1 MIMSGSE
8 NVQGKKGILSGI
20 RIVDMGS
27 IVMGP
32 YATQILADMGA
43 DVIKIENAGGDLMR
57 YAGKSPTPLMGGVYM
72 QCNRNKKSVELNLA
86 DELSREAV
94 NKLIATADVFFTN
107 VRLGGL
113 KRLGYDYEG
122 VKSIKSDIIYV
133 HGVGYGQ
140 DGAYGGRPA
149 YDDLV
154 QAASGVSS
162 LLQESGT
169 CKEPRYFPSI
179 VADKTTALH
188 AAYAMLAALF
198 HRERTGEGQFVEVGM
213 LESFVSFMMVE
224 TLYGHS
230 YDPPQGPMA
239 YSRCVNPNR
248 KPFPT
253 KDGFIGMVPYK
264 DEQWVGLFDMAE
276 RPDLKADPRFAT
288 FQSRTEHITELY
300 GAVAE
305 ATKSKTT
312 AEWVKLLHEAQIPYM
327 PVQSMYDVLE
337 DEHLKSINFF
347 EKREHPT
354 EGTWINVKHP
364 VTFEKT
370 PATDVYIDPPKIG
383 QHNEEVLSELGFSEE
398 QIKAIAD
405 KAAPQEITMYG

>member
-1 MIMSGSE
+1 MSDQIKPGALA
-8 NVQGKKGILSGI
+8 GIKI
-20 RIVDMGS
+20 IDMGS

-32 YATQILADMGA
+32 YATQILADLGA

-72 QCNRNKKSVELNLA
+72 QCNRNKKSLELNLG
-86 DELSREAV
+86 DELSREAL
-94 NKLIATADVFFTN
+94 NKLIASADVLFTN

-122 VKSIKSDIIYV
+122 AKALNPNIIYV
-133 HGVGYGQ
+133 HGVGFAS
-140 DGAYGGRPA
+140 DGPYGGRPA

-169 CKEPRYFPSI
+169 CEEPRYLPSI

-198 HRERTGEGQFVEVGM
+198 HRERTGEGQFVEVPM

-230 YDPPQGPMA
+230 FVPPQGPMG

-264 DEQWVGLFDMAE
+264 DEQWVGMFDMAG
-276 RPDLKADPRFAT
+276 RPDLKADPRFST
-288 FQSRTEHITELY
+288 FQNRTENIEALY

-312 AEWVKLLHEAQIPYM
+312 AEWVELLHEAQIPYM
-327 PVQSMYDVLE
+327 PVQSMYELLE
-337 DEHLKSINFF
+337 DEHLTATGFF

-354 EGTWINVKHP
+354 EGTYINVKHP

-370 PATDVYIDPPKIG
+370 PATGVYIDPPQIG
-383 QHNEEVLSELGFSEE
+383 QHNTEILTELGYSEG

-405 KAAPQEITMYG
+405 KATPQKITMYG

>member
-1 MIMSGSE
+1 MSSKVE
-8 NVQGKKGILSGI
+8 TRSGILSGI

-32 YATQILADMGA
+32 YATQILADLGA
-43 DVIKIENAGGDLMR
+43 DVIKIENTGGDLMR

-107 VRLGGL
+107 IRLGGL
-113 KRLGYDYEG
+113 ERLGFDYES
-122 VKSIKSDIIYV
+122 VKTIKSDIIYV
-133 HGVGYGQ
+133 HGVGYGS
-140 DGAYGGRPA
+140 DGAYAGRPA

-154 QAASGVSS
+154 QAASGVGS

-169 CKEPRYFPSI
+169 CEEPRYLPSI
-179 VADKTTALH
+179 IADKTTALH
-188 AAYAMLAALF
+188 AAYAMLAALY
-198 HRERTGEGQFVEVGM
+198 HREKTGEGQFVEVAM

-230 YDPPQGPMA
+230 FVPPQGPMA

-248 KPFPT
+248 KPFQT
-253 KDGFIGMVPYK
+253 KDGYLGIVPYK
-264 DEQWVGLFDMAE
+264 DEQWVGMFEMAG
-276 RPDLKADPRFAT
+276 RPELGDDPRFAT
-288 FQSRTEHITELY
+288 FQSRTENITALY

-312 AEWVKLLHEAQIPYM
+312 AEWVELLHEAQIPYM
-327 PVQSMYDVLE
+327 PVQSMYEVLE

-354 EGTWINVKHP
+354 EGTYINVKHP

-370 PATDVYIDPPKIG
+370 PATAVYIDPPQIG
-383 QHNEEVLSELGFSEE
+383 QHNAEVLAELGYSEE
-398 QIKAIAD
+398 EIKAMAD
-405 KAAPQEITMYG
+405 KAVRQQITMYG